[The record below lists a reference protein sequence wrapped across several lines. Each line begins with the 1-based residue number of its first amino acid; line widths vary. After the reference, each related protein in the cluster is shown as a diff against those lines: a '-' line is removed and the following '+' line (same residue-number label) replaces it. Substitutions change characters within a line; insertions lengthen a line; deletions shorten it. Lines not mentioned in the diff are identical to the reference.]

1 MTKSREQA
9 IEAAKAIVSSKFD
22 ISSQAMGMMRSG
34 SGNIYE
40 SPGGKDVKN
49 NLVELC
55 GEYGGMDCETKSL
68 SITLDNETVTL
79 MPVKDTVYSRSI
91 VGAKIPRGQK
101 LYVVAVK
108 AEEHPVYV
116 PVVII
121 RDEEKQNFMMVK
133 SLFGRANAIK
143 TFYKLESGKQEV
155 IINQVGANRFR
166 RFESNEDIVFQSRQ
180 ELVLKYALTK
190 ETYTPDAQRAI
201 EGMFRDKESSKHKVD
216 QRLQYI
222 FRIAPNCEGRIPV
235 KAEPFEMKLNERF
248 YKMEK
253 AKKQIKDLF
262 CSIER
267 ADKKGCNILLVG
279 APGVGKTSLMMA
291 IAEAM
296 NLPYECIPM
305 NGLSCPLEIEGLDPG
320 YDSADAGA
328 IVKAFASHGTAQM
341 VLCLDEFD
349 KMNRSSKEGD
359 PMNVFLRV
367 FLGDH
372 YDKFLQCT
380 VKTDNTIF
388 IATANSAEDIPEAI
402 MNRFNAVIYLDD
414 YSCEDKLEIAK
425 RFLVPE
431 VFKNYNISKENI
443 DFTDEA
449 IRCIITR
456 YCEDDGARDLKHNI
470 EKVISRII
478 GEGKADMN
486 VSITSEYVEN
496 VLDELVEETPALYFS
511 RNREFYSDSVA
522 EEIKKCIRAAKKSS
536 NSDTDRFDTD
546 KKRQKLEYLLAC
558 RTEAKTFLDKFD
570 SKYLESELHRN
581 LFGMNN
587 VIKEVTNIYFTAYL
601 QGNSL
606 NSNLAL
612 CGGYGIGKTSIVEN
626 IAKAMGYNYVKISLN
641 GVADIKELRGF
652 SSTYIGSEPGRIM
665 KGYKE
670 AGSLRTVVQLDEID
684 KLKPEYADIL
694 LDLLDREFTDS
705 FLDVPVNLKQ
715 SIFVATANDWSK
727 VAPVVRDRFIVI
739 DVDGYSRNEKSQIV
753 SDYIIPKLEKCY
765 AASGVSISIDGE
777 AEEYL
782 LKTYATSFG
791 VRDAEK
797 AMQRICSSK
806 LVDQVGCDDA
816 MNVVINKDDVCK
828 YLGEVPIPRGNFP
841 VDGTIP
847 GISKALAVSNGNM
860 GSSFAIET
868 VLIDGD
874 ESLEM
879 TGLPKETATDSV
891 KIAVTCLKKMY
902 PDILKGKRIHVHF
915 GEGSIPKDGPSAGV
929 ALLMSILS
937 AAINKPIMNEK
948 PYDIAYTGEISLTG
962 GVFAIGGTIEKI
974 QAAYDSGCSKV
985 FIPMQNYE
993 RLDLDKIKEF
1003 DCEVIPVTHVS
1014 QVIKN
1019 VFPELK

>member
-9 IEAAKAIVSSKFD
+9 IEAAKAMVSSKFD
-22 ISSQAMGMMRSG
+22 ISSQAMGMMRGG
-34 SGNIYE
+34 SGNVYE
-40 SPGGKDVKN
+40 TKASKDIKS
-49 NLVELC
+49 NLVELS
-55 GEYGGMDCETKSL
+55 GEYDGMDCSAKTLTIAAEGET
-68 SITLDNETVTL
+68 ITL
-79 MPVKDTVYSRSI
+79 MPIKDTVYSRSI
-91 VGAKIPRGQK
+91 VGAKITHGLK
-101 LYVVAVK
+101 LYVIAVK

-116 PVVII
+116 PVIII
-121 RDEEKQNFMMVK
+121 REEEKKNFMMVK
-133 SLFGRANAIK
+133 SLYGRANAIK
-143 TFYKLESGKQEV
+143 TFYKLESGKQDA
-155 IINQVGANRFR
+155 ILSQISSSRFS
-166 RFESNEDIVFQSRQ
+166 RFESDEDIVFQSRQ

-201 EGMFRDKESSKHKVD
+201 EGMFRDKEYSKHKVD

-222 FRIAPNCEGRIPV
+222 FRIASHCEDRIPV
-235 KAEPFEMKLNERF
+235 RAKPFEVKLNKRF
-248 YKMEK
+248 YKMER

-267 ADKKGCNILLVG
+267 ADKKGCNVLLVG

-296 NLPYECIPM
+296 NLPFECIPM

-328 IVKAFASHGTAQM
+328 IVKAFAANGTSQM

-359 PMNVFLRV
+359 PMNAFLRV

-388 IATANSAEDIPEAI
+388 IATANSVDDIPEAI

-414 YSCEDKLEIAK
+414 YTCEDKFEIAK
-425 RFLVPE
+425 RFLIPE
-431 VFKNYNISKENI
+431 VLGNYNIDGSLVT
-443 DFTDEA
+443 FSDEA
-449 IRCIITR
+449 INCIITR

-478 GEGKADMN
+478 GDNKADETFMI
-486 VSITSEYVEN
+486 SPEYVDS
-496 VLDELVEETPALYFS
+496 VLAELVEETPALYFS
-511 RNREFYSDSVA
+511 RNRLFYSEPVA
-522 EEIKKCIRAAKKSS
+522 GEIKKCLLAAKRAS
-536 NSDTDRFDTD
+536 NNDTDRFNTE
-546 KKRQKLEYLLAC
+546 KKRQKLDYLLAC

-570 SKYLESELHRN
+570 PKYLESELHKN

-587 VIKEVTNIYFTAYL
+587 VIKEVTNIFFTAYL
-601 QGNSL
+601 QGDSL

-626 IAKAMGYNYVKISLN
+626 IARAMDYSYVKISLN
-641 GVADIKELRGF
+641 GIADIKELRGF

-670 AGSLRTVVQLDEID
+670 ARSLRTVVQLDEID
-684 KLKPEYADIL
+684 KLKPEFADVL
-694 LDLLDREFTDS
+694 LDLLDREFADS

-739 DVDGYSRNEKSQIV
+739 DVEGYSRKEKSQIV

-765 AASGVSISIDGE
+765 AASGVSIAIDDE
-777 AEEYL
+777 AEDFL

-806 LVDQVGCDDA
+806 LVDQVGSDDA
-816 MNVVINKDDVCK
+816 VNVRINKADVCK
-828 YLGEVPIPRGNFP
+828 YLGEAPIPRGNFP
-841 VDGTIP
+841 EDGSVP

-874 ESLEM
+874 ETLEM

-891 KIAVTCLKKMY
+891 KIAVTCIKKMY
-902 PDILKGKRIHVHF
+902 PDLLKGKHIHVHF
-915 GEGSIPKDGPSAGV
+915 GEGSVPKDGPSAGV

-937 AAINKPIMNEK
+937 AAIDKPIMNKK

-962 GVFAIGGTIEKI
+962 GVFAIGGTMEKI

-993 RLDLDKIKEF
+993 HLDKEKLKEF

-1014 QVIKN
+1014 QVIGN
-1019 VFPELK
+1019 VFPELN